1 MFVTHELPVTASFAV
16 AQARLT
22 SLARGREL
30 VDASRAAYSLGLVG
44 LLLPGPSGDVEGISK
59 LAAVRFL
66 DHVHREE
73 AMTLGLRWE
82 VAGVAGGLVPVL
94 DADFRLTPQGGQAT
108 RLALSGSYRPPPR
121 HPGISLDRSA
131 LNRAA
136 AATIRILLRDVA
148 SALVTPGAAA
158 GRRSGPAACPG
169 QPPSSAPGTSW

>member
-1 MFVTHELPVTASFAV
+1 VFVAHERPVTVSFAV
-16 AQARLT
+16 ARARLT
-22 SLARGREL
+22 SLARGPEL
-30 VDASRAAYSLGLVG
+30 VDASRAAYSRGLAG
-44 LLLPGPSGDVEGISK
+44 LLLPGPPGDVEGISE

-66 DHVHREE
+66 DPVHREE

-82 VAGVAGGLVPVL
+82 AAGVAGGLIPVL

-108 RLALSGSYRPPPR
+108 RLALSGSYRPPPG
-121 HPGISLDRSA
+121 HPAISLDRVA

-148 SALVTPGAAA
+148 GALVTPDAAA
-158 GRRSGPAACPG
+158 GRRSGPAAPPG

>member
-1 MFVTHELPVTASFAV
+1 MFVARERPVTVSFAV

-22 SLARGREL
+22 SLARGPEL
-30 VDASRAAYSLGLVG
+30 VDASRAAYSRGLAG
-44 LLLPGPSGDVEGISK
+44 LLLPGPSGDVEGISE

-66 DHVHREE
+66 DPVHREE

-82 VAGVAGGLVPVL
+82 AAGVAGGLIPVL

-108 RLALSGSYRPPPR
+108 RLALSGSYRPPSG
-121 HPGISLDRSA
+121 HLAISLNRAA

-136 AATIRILLRDVA
+136 AATIRILLRNVA
-148 SALVTPGAAA
+148 SALVTPDAA
-158 GRRSGPAACPG
+158 GRRSGPAAPPG